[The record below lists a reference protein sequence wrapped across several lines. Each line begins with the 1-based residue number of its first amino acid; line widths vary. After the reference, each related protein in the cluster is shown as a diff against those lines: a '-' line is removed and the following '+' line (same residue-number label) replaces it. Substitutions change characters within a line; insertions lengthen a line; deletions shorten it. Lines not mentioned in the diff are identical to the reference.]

1 MNRPAMENTISRRAA
16 LWIALIA
23 GTTVYARQ
31 QDRPVPPPGVA
42 VSEADRKEL
51 ESGLARLSESIKSL
65 DTNTL
70 LPDVQIFHDAVHY
83 ALAYDEFFD
92 PPDIP
97 KAKDSSYASA

>member
-1 MNRPAMENTISRRAA
+1 NRPCVANTIPRRAA
-16 LWIALIA
+16 LEIALIA
-23 GTTVYARQ
+23 GTTLYARQ

-42 VSEADRKEL
+42 VTETDHEEL

-70 LPDVQIFHDAVHY
+70 LPDVQIFRDAVHD

-92 PPDIP
+92 APDIP
-97 KAKDSSYASA
+97 RAEVRLAAS